1 MFQRYTHVSQLLFFF
16 TMLET
21 LASIKVPKSL
31 TSALQLIQLYTQSG
45 HFYWTSGVVERSK
58 LAKLIQKFVAFRIDR
73 DVPGR
78 AYDKT
83 KKIASVHF
91 VLLDSPNDLLQW
103 VLVSTPGKGGLNDPE
118 ATNVGKVSDTRLANQ
133 HLQWGNYELLHI
145 EKNVTITR
153 DIKTKKGEILKDRK
167 STIRSTTWTW
177 RLTRERFLAHEALI
191 VSYAKHKNSRELET
205 EIAALSMMPMFS
217 GVRGQVLK
225 LHGEARKVCL
235 KFKCPVP
242 ELPQLP
248 MMVKQPIYS
257 DPATTL
263 LDVCEKT

>member
-1 MFQRYTHVSQLLFFF
+1 
-16 TMLET
+16 MLET

-45 HFYWTSGVVERSK
+45 HFYWTSGVVERTK
-58 LAKLIQKFVAFRIDR
+58 LAKLVQKFTAFRIDR
-73 DVPGR
+73 DAPGR

-83 KKIASVHF
+83 KRLASVHF
-91 VLLDSPNDLLQW
+91 VILDSESDLLKW

-118 ATNVGKVSDTRLANQ
+118 ALNVGVVKDTRLTNQ

-153 DIKTKKGEILKDRK
+153 NVKTKKGEILKDRNA
-167 STIRSTTWTW
+167 TLRSTTWTW

-191 VSYAKHKNSRELET
+191 VSCAKHRNTRELET

-225 LHGEARKVCL
+225 LHAEARKVCG
-235 KFKCPVP
+235 KFKCALPEFP
-242 ELPQLP
+242 ELPML
-248 MMVKQPIYS
+248 VKQPIYS
-257 DPATTL
+257 NPPTTL
-263 LDVCEKT
+263 LDISRKSPAYREPLIP